1 MSDQFDASMIWS
13 EAVGSDVIAKH
24 QQTVEGMAT
33 RPNALDNA
41 RLHAERELGRLV
53 NVCNRIAWGSV
64 PAELRAPAPAE
75 IAALLERLTPE
86 DRERLTTE
94 ARNAAG
100 QRDLIARMADA
111 EAQCI
116 ALLEAEQNARAE
128 EEALYEEWAE
138 FEAIDAA
145 GKMQRFEAWRA
156 ARR

>member
-1 MSDQFDASMIWS
+1 MNERSVRRQHDLERGRRQRRGCQTSADRRRHDDAA
-13 EAVGSDVIAKH
+13 E
-24 QQTVEGMAT
+24 
-33 RPNALDNA
+33 RPGQCQ
-41 RLHAERELGRLV
+41 AERELGRLV

-116 ALLEAEQNARAE
+116 ALLEAEQSARAE